1 MFIRPAGDGDL
12 PALLA
17 VTNHAIL
24 TSTALFDYEPRTPGA
39 QAEWLDAK
47 RAEGWPVFVA
57 EDEGKFLGFASF
69 GPFRRWP
76 AYQHSVEHSVY
87 VAEDAQRQGIG
98 RQLLEALIDE
108 AKRRGLHTMIGG
120 IEASNARSLALH
132 AALGFAEAGR
142 MREVGWKFDRWLDL
156 VFVQKILES

>member
-1 MFIRPAGDGDL
+1 MWIRPAGDGDL
-12 PALLA
+12 GGLLA

-24 TSTALFDYEPRTPGA
+24 TSTALFDYEPREPAA

-47 RAEGWPVFVA
+47 RAEGWPVLVA

-76 AYQHSVEHSVY
+76 AYGRSVEHSVY
-87 VAEDAQRQGIG
+87 VAEGSQRRGTG
-98 RQLLEALIDE
+98 RALLEALIAE
-108 AKRRGLHTMIGG
+108 AKAREVHTMVGG
-120 IEASNARSLALH
+120 IEAGNAPSIALH
-132 AALGFAEAGR
+132 ASLGFAEAGR

-156 VFVQKILES
+156 VFMQRIL

>member
-17 VTNHAIL
+17 ITNHAIL
-24 TSTALFDYEPRTPGA
+24 TSTALFDYEPRTPAEQA
-39 QAEWLDAK
+39 QWLDAK
-47 RAEGWPVFVA
+47 RAGDWPVFVA

-76 AYQHSVEHSVY
+76 AYGRTVEHSVY

-98 RQLLEALIDE
+98 KQLLGAVVAEA
-108 AKRRGLHTMIGG
+108 ARRKLHAMIGG
-120 IEASNARSLALH
+120 IEASNAGSLALH
-132 AALGFAEAGR
+132 AALGFKEVGR
-142 MREVGWKFDRWLDL
+142 LPEVGWKFDRWLDL
-156 VFVQKILES
+156 VFVQRIL